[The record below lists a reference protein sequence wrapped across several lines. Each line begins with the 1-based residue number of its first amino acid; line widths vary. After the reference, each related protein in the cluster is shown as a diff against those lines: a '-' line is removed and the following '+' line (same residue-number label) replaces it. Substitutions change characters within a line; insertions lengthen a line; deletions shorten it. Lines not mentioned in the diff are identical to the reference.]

1 MSLDGTFTYKGQ
13 FSFLAGSEK
22 LPQEDQPPTQW
33 RAQLTV
39 WETVTMDVLAN
50 TAHALAKPETR
61 RQDGLSTWNG
71 QQQ

>member
-1 MSLDGTFTYKGQ
+1 MNVPLDFP
-13 FSFLAGSEK
+13 FLLAIFAGSEK

-50 TAHALAKPETR
+50 TAHALLAKPETR